1 MKKKIKKYFVNP
13 DDSCLLAMSVVDE
26 PAVESNFIYLSKQ
39 QKIDKF
45 VALQSNEKRMI
56 YGCALRPDFPIYRRD
71 DEEEYYLEFSKEAVE
86 KLSRDF
92 MVNGLQSNF
101 TAAHKKAVDGI
112 TITESW
118 IKVDMEKD
126 KSIALGLDA
135 DLPVGSWIIG
145 GYCDNNDIWNKVKDG
160 EYHGFSVE
168 AIVDVDELKFEE
180 QVPDENVA
188 PATDSVQSEP
198 TVEVKESILDKILN
212 LISGKPIEEVAKPT
226 AKEVEK
232 ETEIAPEPPKAE
244 EPTVVPQDEKEAVTE
259 EKKPKEPEVNPLEE
273 VVNNLK
279 AEIEAL
285 KKANNGLKDEIN
297 DLSKEPS
304 AKPVNTNKG
313 SGGKGDT
320 YQQWRNVMR
329 EMIS

>member
-92 MVNGLQSNF
+92 MINGLQSNF
-101 TAAHKKAVDGI
+101 TAAHKKAVEGI

-135 DLPVGSWIIG
+135 DLPIGSWIIG

-160 EYHGFSVE
+160 SYHGFSVE

-180 QVPDENVA
+180 QTPAPEVEAPQEPVETPEPKDE
-188 PATDSVQSEP
+188 
-198 TVEVKESILDKILN
+198 KGILSKIMD
-212 LISGKPIEEVAKPT
+212 LISGKPIEEVAKP
-226 AKEVEK
+226 VEK
-232 ETEIAPEPPKAE
+232 ETEIAPEPSKVE
-244 EPTVVPQDEKEAVTE
+244 EPTPIPEQPKEAATE
-259 EKKPKEPEVNPLEE
+259 QKNEPQPNPLEE
-273 VVNNLK
+273 VIKNLK
-279 AEIEAL
+279 TEIDAL
-285 KKANNGLKDEIN
+285 KKENGKLQEQIGKIG
-297 DLSKEPS
+297 KQPS
-304 AKPVNTNKG
+304 AKPTNTNVG
-313 SGGKGDT
+313 NNGKGDT
-320 YQQWRNVMR
+320 YQNWRNQMAK
-329 EMIS
+329 MIG